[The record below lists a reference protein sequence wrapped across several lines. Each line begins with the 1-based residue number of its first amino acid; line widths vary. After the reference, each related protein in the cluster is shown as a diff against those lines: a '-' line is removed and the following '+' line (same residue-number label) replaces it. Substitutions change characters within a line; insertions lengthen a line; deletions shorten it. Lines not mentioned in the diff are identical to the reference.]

1 MMSRILS
8 ETEKEE
14 FTIKEKDA
22 SNLILKLVFP
32 ISLMLFI
39 CYYAIW
45 KHQFEIENIR
55 HHVHGMSAVDL
66 SLYCLYI
73 VISILFGIVLH
84 ELLHGLT
91 WVLCSN
97 IGGFK
102 SIKFGIIKETL
113 TPYCHCKA
121 PLKRNSYILGIIMP
135 AIVLGLVP
143 ILIGLSIGNILIYF
157 FGYIFILV
165 AMGDFMITYYLLKH
179 VSKSCSVQ
187 DHHSKI
193 GFFIFKKV

>member
-1 MMSRILS
+1 MSHILN
-8 ETEKEE
+8 EAEKEE

-32 ISLMLFI
+32 ISFILFI
-39 CYYAIW
+39 CYYILW
-45 KHQFEIENIR
+45 KHQFEIKNMQGY
-55 HHVHGMSAVDL
+55 VYGMSAGDL

-73 VISILFGIVLH
+73 VLSILIGIVLH

-113 TPYCHCKA
+113 TPYCHCKV
-121 PLKRNSYILGIIMP
+121 PLKRNPYIFGIIMP
-135 AIVLGLVP
+135 AIVLGIVP
-143 ILIGLSIGNILIYF
+143 ILIGLSLGNLLIYF
-157 FGYIFILV
+157 FGYLFILV
-165 AMGDFMITYYLLKH
+165 AMGDFMITFYLLKY
-179 VSKSCSVQ
+179 VSRSSHVQ
-187 DHHSKI
+187 DHPSKI
-193 GFFIFKKV
+193 GFFIFKDS